1 MTDRAYCVLEQDN
14 SLSIVRDWNLA
25 TIWQTMELIIPAT
38 DHSTVSIMM
47 QGQHLYYLLF
57 CITKVIF
64 STFTRRFIKS
74 AELDLAQF

>member
-25 TIWQTMELIIPAT
+25 TIWQTIELIIPAT

-47 QGQHLYYLLF
+47 QGQHLHYLLF
-57 CITKVIF
+57 FDTKVIF
-64 STFTRRFIKS
+64 STFTRRFKKS